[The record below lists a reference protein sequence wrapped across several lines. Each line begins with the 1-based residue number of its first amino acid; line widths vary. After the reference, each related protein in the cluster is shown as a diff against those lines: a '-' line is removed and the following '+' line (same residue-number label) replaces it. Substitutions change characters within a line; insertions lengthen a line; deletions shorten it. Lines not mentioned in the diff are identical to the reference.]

1 MSDLRLDALKQLIAR
16 TPLAKIHGRV
26 IQVVGPLLE
35 AELPGA
41 TLGARCSVGAGRT
54 CEVVGFRGERALLVP
69 LEAIEGIA
77 HGDPVE
83 VRDESLL
90 CPVGDELLGRVLD
103 ALGRPKD
110 DGPSLEGTRRRPIR
124 GRPRDPLRRDLI
136 EAPLSTGVKVID
148 GLLPIAKGQRLSI
161 TAGSGVGK
169 STLLGMLAR
178 WVEADVVVA
187 CLVGERGREVRE
199 FLEHNLGASGRQ
211 RAVLVVSTSDESPAL
226 QIKAPQTASAIAEYF
241 RDQGRDVLL
250 LVDSLTRLALA
261 QRQVGLAAGEPPA
274 TRGFTPSVFALLP
287 PLLERAG
294 AGEGGG
300 SITAFYTVLVESDDE
315 HDPIADAVR
324 GIVDGHIVLSRSLA
338 SRGHYPAIDV
348 LKSLS
353 RVAHRVMDADHRQ
366 NAAHFRRLLATW
378 EDNEEL
384 VRLGAYK
391 RGASPEVDEALSRH
405 PSMVQFVRQDE
416 EVRSDKSETLS
427 ALNDLLVASVG

>member
-1 MSDLRLDALKQLIAR
+1 MDLKLDALRNAIVQA
-16 TPLAKIHGRV
+16 PLAKIHGRV
-26 IQVVGPLLE
+26 TKVVGPLLE

-41 TLGARCSVGAGRT
+41 VLGARCTVGHDRP

-69 LEAIEGIA
+69 LESMTGVA

-83 VRDESLL
+83 VRDEAML

-103 ALGRPKD
+103 GLGRPKD
-110 DGPSLEGTRRRPIR
+110 GRGPLGAVRQRPIH

-136 EAPLSTGVKVID
+136 EVALPTGVKVID
-148 GLLPIAKGQRLSI
+148 GLLPVAKGQRLSI

-199 FLEHNLGASGRQ
+199 FLEHNLGPEGR
-211 RAVLVVSTSDESPAL
+211 RRTVLVVSTSDESPAL

-241 RDQGRDVLL
+241 RDSGRDVLL

-261 QRQVGLAAGEPPA
+261 QRLVGLAAGEPPA

-300 SITAFYTVLVESDDE
+300 SVSAFYTVLVEGDDE

-338 SRGHYPAIDV
+338 SRGQYPAVDV
-348 LKSLS
+348 LRSLS
-353 RVAHRVMDADHRQ
+353 RVAHRVSSVEHRAD
-366 NAAHFRRLLATW
+366 AAHFRRLLATW
-378 EDNEEL
+378 KENEEL

-391 RGASPEVDEALSRH
+391 RGASEEVDEALARH
-405 PSMVQFVRQDE
+405 PAMVRWLVQDE
-416 EVRSDKSETLS
+416 AKRCATPATLAELHALLTAEV
-427 ALNDLLVASVG
+427 

>member
-1 MSDLRLDALKQLIAR
+1 MQLELDALKRAIVR

-26 IQVVGPLLE
+26 TKVVGPLLE

-41 TLGARCSVGAGRT
+41 VLGARCTVGHDRP

-69 LEAIEGIA
+69 LESLTGVA

-83 VRDESLL
+83 VRDEALL

-103 ALGRPKD
+103 GLGRPKD
-110 DGPSLEGTRRRPIR
+110 GRGPIGTVRRRPIQ

-136 EAPLSTGVKVID
+136 EMPLPTGVKVID
-148 GLLPIAKGQRLSI
+148 GLLPVAKGQRLSI

-199 FLEHNLGASGRQ
+199 FLEHSLGAEGQKRT
-211 RAVLVVSTSDESPAL
+211 VLVVSTSDESPAL
-226 QIKAPQTASAIAEYF
+226 QIKAPQTASAIAEHF
-241 RDQGRDVLL
+241 RDTGRDVLL

-300 SITAFYTVLVESDDE
+300 SVSAFYTVLVEGDDE

-338 SRGHYPAIDV
+338 SRGQYPAVDV
-348 LKSLS
+348 LRSLS
-353 RVAHRVMDADHRQ
+353 RVAHRVSDPQHRAD
-366 NAAHFRRLLATW
+366 AAHFRRLLATW
-378 EDNEEL
+378 EENEEL
-384 VRLGAYK
+384 IRLGAYK
-391 RGASPEVDEALSRH
+391 RGASAEVDEALARRAAMVRW
-405 PSMVQFVRQDE
+405 MVQDE
-416 EVRSDKSETLS
+416 AVRSGKAATL
-427 ALNDLLVASVG
+427 AELHQLLAVEV

>member
-1 MSDLRLDALKQLIAR
+1 MDLKLQALRDAIVR
-16 TPLAKIHGRV
+16 TPIAKIHGRV
-26 IQVVGPLLE
+26 TKVVGPLLE

-41 TLGARCSVGAGRT
+41 VLGSRCTVGANRP

-69 LEAIEGIA
+69 LESMAGVA
-77 HGDPVE
+77 HGDPVD
-83 VRDESLL
+83 VRDEALL

-103 ALGRPKD
+103 GLGRPKD
-110 DGPSLEGTRRRPIR
+110 GRGPLGTQRRRPIQ

-136 EAPLSTGVKVID
+136 SAPLATGVRVID
-148 GLLPIAKGQRLSI
+148 GLLPVARGQRLSI

-199 FLEHNLGASGRQ
+199 FLEHNLGAQGQ
-211 RAVLVVSTSDESPAL
+211 AHTVLVVSTSDESPAL

-241 RDQGRDVLL
+241 RDTGRDVLL

-274 TRGFTPSVFALLP
+274 TRGFTPSVFALFP

-300 SITAFYTVLVESDDE
+300 SVSAFYTVLVEGDDE
-315 HDPIADAVR
+315 HDPIADTVR

-338 SRGHYPAIDV
+338 SRGQYPAVDV

-353 RVAHRVMDADHRQ
+353 RVASRVSDPQHRI
-366 NAAHFRRLLATW
+366 NAAHFRRVLATW
-378 EDNEEL
+378 EENEEL

-391 RGASPEVDEALSRH
+391 RGASAEVDEALDRY
-405 PSMVQFVRQDE
+405 PAMVRFLMQDE
-416 EVRSDKSETLS
+416 NERCAKATTLAQLDALLSD
-427 ALNDLLVASVG
+427 G

>member
-1 MSDLRLDALKQLIAR
+1 MSLKLDALREAVAR
-16 TPLAKIHGRV
+16 TPIAKIHGRV
-26 IQVVGPLLE
+26 TQVLGPLLE
-35 AELPGA
+35 ADLPGA
-41 TLGARCSVGAGRT
+41 VLGARCTVGRDRP

-69 LEAIEGIA
+69 LGSLVGVA

-83 VRDESLL
+83 VRDETLL
-90 CPVGDELLGRVLD
+90 VPVGEGLLGRVLD

-110 DGPSLEGTRRRPIR
+110 GGPAFSDTRMRPIQ

-136 EAPLSTGVKVID
+136 ETPLATGVKVID
-148 GLLPIAKGQRLSI
+148 GLMPVARGQRLSI

-199 FLEHNLGASGRQ
+199 FLEHSLGDEGRK
-211 RAVLVVSTSDESPAL
+211 RTVLVVSTSDESPAL
-226 QIKAPQTASAIAEYF
+226 QIKAPQTASAIAEWF
-241 RDQGRDVLL
+241 RDMGRDVLL
-250 LVDSLTRLALA
+250 LVDSLTRLAHA
-261 QRQVGLAAGEPPA
+261 QRQVGLAAGEPPT
-274 TRGFTPSVFALLP
+274 TRGYTPSVFALLP

-300 SITAFYTVLVESDDE
+300 SISAFYTILVEGDDE

-338 SRGHYPAIDV
+338 SKGHYPAIDV
-348 LKSLS
+348 LRSLS
-353 RVAHRVMDADHRQ
+353 RVAHRVSDPAHHTDASR
-366 NAAHFRRLLATW
+366 FRRLLATW
-378 EDNEEL
+378 EENEEL

-391 RGASPEVDEALSRH
+391 RGASAEVDEALARH
-405 PSMVQFVRQDE
+405 PAMVHWMQQTEDTKV
-416 EVRSDKSETLS
+416 DKAETL
-427 ALNDLLVASVG
+427 ARLHGLLAAPLE